1 MASCFTQKGQT
12 NRFASFTLIGQ
23 FLDKMRDIMRQ
34 EPIRRIVLGITG
46 GIAAYKAAELLRLL
60 VKQGVE
66 VQVAMTDAACHF
78 ITPTTMQGLSGKPV
92 FTDQWDAS
100 VPNGMAHINL
110 SRAADAIV
118 IAPASADFIAKLAH
132 GLADDL
138 LSTLCLA
145 RNCPLLVAP
154 AMNREMWLNA
164 ATQRNIAQ
172 LLADGV
178 QVLGPDCGVQACG
191 EEGMGR
197 MLEAEDLARDVLA
210 LLHNAAPL
218 SLTLSPSGERGLT
231 RKMDGVKILITAGP
245 TYEAIDAVRGI
256 TNRSSGKM
264 GYAIA
269 QAALEQGA
277 EVVLVSG
284 PTSLAKPQ
292 GAQCAD
298 VESAAQM
305 FEAVQQRV
313 GDCDIFIGVAAVA
326 DYRVTQPSAQKIK
339 KSTGTLTLELLPNP
353 DILAYVADLPN
364 PPFCVGFAAESE
376 NLMEYAEQKRRAK
389 KLPLL
394 VGNLAQ
400 QAIGSDD
407 NELVLFDDSGCHALP
422 RADKLT
428 LARLLMQ
435 HIARHYK
442 GADK

>member
-1 MASCFTQKGQT
+1 
-12 NRFASFTLIGQ
+12 
-23 FLDKMRDIMRQ
+23 MRSIMKQ
-34 EPIRRIVLGITG
+34 EPTKRIMPVNRIILGVTG

-60 VKQGVE
+60 MKQGIE
-66 VQVAMTDAACHF
+66 VQVAMTEAACHF
-78 ITPTTMQGLSGKPV
+78 ITPTTMQGLSGKQV

-100 VPNGMAHINL
+100 MPNSMAHINL

-118 IAPASADFIAKLAH
+118 IAPATANFIAKLAN

-145 RNCPLLVAP
+145 RNCPLIIAP
-154 AMNREMWLNA
+154 AMNREMWQNA

-178 QVLGPDCGVQACG
+178 QVLGPDCGMQACG

-197 MLEAEDLARDVLA
+197 MLEAEQLAQHIAA
-210 LLHNAAPL
+210 LFQPKRL
-218 SLTLSPSGERGLT
+218 SG
-231 RKMDGVKILITAGP
+231 KKILITAGP

-284 PTSLAKPQ
+284 PTALAKPL
-292 GAQCAD
+292 GAQTVD
-298 VESAAQM
+298 VVNAAQM
-305 FEAVQQRV
+305 FEAVKQHV
-313 GDCDIFIGVAAVA
+313 GGCGIFIGVAAVA
-326 DYRVTQPSAQKIK
+326 DYRVAQPSEQKIK
-339 KSTGTLTLELLPNP
+339 KSADTLTLELLPNP
-353 DILAYVADLPN
+353 DILAYVANLPR

-376 NLMEYAEQKRRAK
+376 NLAEYAEQKRRAK

-407 NELVLFDDSGCHALP
+407 NELVLFDDSGSHALP
-422 RADKLT
+422 RAGKLT
-428 LARLLMQ
+428 LARLLME
-435 HIARHYK
+435 HIAQRYS
-442 GADK
+442 GTGN

>member
-1 MASCFTQKGQT
+1 
-12 NRFASFTLIGQ
+12 
-23 FLDKMRDIMRQ
+23 MRGIMEQ
-34 EPIRRIVLGITG
+34 QSAKRILLGITG

-60 VKQGVE
+60 MKQGVE
-66 VQVAMTDAACHF
+66 VQVAMTEAACHF

-92 FTDQWDAS
+92 LTSQWNDTD
-100 VPNGMAHINL
+100 NGMAHINP

-118 IAPASADFIAKLAH
+118 IAPATADFIAKLAH
-132 GLADDL
+132 GLANDL
-138 LSTLCLA
+138 LSSLCLA
-145 RNCPLLVAP
+145 RNCPLLIAP
-154 AMNREMWLNA
+154 AMNREMWQNA

-191 EEGMGR
+191 EQGMGR
-197 MLEAEDLARDVLA
+197 MLEAEELAQAVMAFLQTTPLA
-210 LLHNAAPL
+210 PTLTPAL
-218 SLTLSPSGERGLT
+218 SRSRERELN
-231 RKMDGVKILITAGP
+231 GVKILITAGP

-264 GYAIA
+264 GYAVA

-284 PTSLAKPQ
+284 PAALAKPPGVQ
-292 GAQCAD
+292 GVD
-298 VESAAQM
+298 VVSAAQM
-305 FEAVQQRV
+305 FEAVQQHV

-326 DYRVTQPSAQKIK
+326 DYRVAQPSEQKIK
-339 KSTGTLTLELLPNP
+339 RSAGTLTLELVPNP
-353 DILAYVADLPN
+353 DILAHVASLPN

-376 NLMEYAEQKRRAK
+376 NLAEYAKQKRRAK

-400 QAIGSDD
+400 QAIGNDD
-407 NELVLFDDSGCHALP
+407 NELVLFDDSGSHILP

-428 LARLLMQ
+428 LARQLMQ
-435 HIARHYK
+435 HIALRYK
-442 GADK
+442 GAGK

>member
-1 MASCFTQKGQT
+1 ME
-12 NRFASFTLIGQ
+12 
-23 FLDKMRDIMRQ
+23 Q
-34 EPIRRIVLGITG
+34 EPAKRILPVNRILLGITG

-60 VKQGVE
+60 MKQGME
-66 VQVAMTDAACHF
+66 VQVAMTEAACHF

-100 VPNGMAHINL
+100 APNSMAHINL

-145 RNCPLLVAP
+145 RNCPLIVAP
-154 AMNREMWLNA
+154 AMNREMWQNA

-178 QVLGPDCGVQACG
+178 RVLGPDCGVQACG

-197 MLEAEDLARDVLA
+197 MLEAERLAQDI
-210 LLHNAAPL
+210 AAFFQPKRFL
-218 SLTLSPSGERGLT
+218 GKR
-231 RKMDGVKILITAGP
+231 ILITAGP

-284 PTSLAKPQ
+284 PTALAKPY
-292 GAQCAD
+292 GAQGVD
-298 VESAAQM
+298 VVSAAQM
-305 FEAVQQRV
+305 FEAVKQQV

-326 DYRVTQPSAQKIK
+326 DYRIAQPSAQKIK
-339 KSTGTLTLELLPNP
+339 KSAATITLELVPNP
-353 DILAYVADLPN
+353 DILAYVASLPK

-376 NLMEYAEQKRRAK
+376 NLAKNAEQKRCVK
-389 KLPLL
+389 NLPLL

-407 NELVLFDDSGCHALP
+407 NELVLFDDSGSHVLP

-428 LARLLMQ
+428 LARLLIQ
-435 HIARHYK
+435 HIAQRYE
-442 GADK
+442 GASK